1 MFAII
6 NNDIK
11 ITRGDTGVFTLAI
24 KNGNTDNGNTD
35 YDYSNDTVL
44 FTVKQNTLTTDVLI
58 QKTVRYGENVAIE
71 PSDTAN
77 LSYGEYWY
85 DVQVTTQGG
94 IVDTVITPHKFR
106 VLDEVTFNGVNG

>member
-11 ITRGDTGVFTLAI
+11 ITRGDTGTFTLAI
-24 KNGNTDNGNTD
+24 KNGNTD
-35 YDYSNDTVL
+35 YDYSADTVL

-58 QKTVRYGENVAIE
+58 QKTVRYGENVTIE